1 MIQRM
6 IYEFTLLA
14 DIVEKIDIF
23 CSENILYSG
32 TDSEDI
38 KFEVKNLPNSFNRC
52 KVEVKL
58 LDNKLFNNID
68 NKKLEIT
75 FLIDNNYPFSF
86 LQVLYSHFLDKI
98 EFDDKIKKNIAYL
111 MTEDGFDINKNQ
123 ETREK
128 KEMYY
133 IYYKINT
140 FINDY
145 YKNWSPA
152 DRLKNFCNN
161 LLIMI
166 NELENKIIN
175 LDITEYNQEIPDELT
190 DKVFTMTIYNDP
202 VVAVDGFTYEKASIT
217 KWFNSSNKSPMTGQV
232 LETLKLYPNYDMRF
246 RCIEWKEI
254 HKK

>member
-1 MIQRM
+1 MYDRM
-6 IYEFTLLA
+6 LYEFGLLA
-14 DIVEKIDIF
+14 DIVEKIEIF
-23 CSENILYSG
+23 CNEKILYS
-32 TDSEDI
+32 SLIKENIKED
-38 KFEVKNLPNSFNRC
+38 VKELPNSFNRC
-52 KVEVKL
+52 RIEVKL
-58 LDNKLFNNID
+58 LDNKLFNKY

-86 LQVLYSHFLDKI
+86 LQVLYSNFLDKI
-98 EFDDKIKKNIAYL
+98 EFDEKIKKNIAYL

-123 ETREK
+123 ETRDK
-128 KEMYY
+128 KEIYY

-145 YKNWSPA
+145 YNNWSPA

-175 LDITEYNQEIPDELT
+175 LDITEFNQEIPEELT
-190 DKVFTMTIYNDP
+190 DKVFTMTIYNEP
-202 VVAVDGFTYEKASIT
+202 VIAIDGFTYEKASIT

-246 RCIEWKEI
+246 RCIEWKEK

>member
-1 MIQRM
+1 MYQRM
-6 IYEFTLLA
+6 LYEFVLLA

-38 KFEVKNLPNSFNRC
+38 KREVKNLPNTFNRC
-52 KVEVKL
+52 KIKVKL
-58 LDNKLFNNID
+58 LDNKLFDNID
-68 NKKLEIT
+68 KKLEIT

-86 LQVLYSHFLDKI
+86 LQVLYSNFLDKF
-98 EFDDKIKKNIAYL
+98 ECDEKIKKNFTYL
-111 MTEDGFDINKNQ
+111 MNENGFDINKNQ
-123 ETREK
+123 DTRAK
-128 KEMYY
+128 KEIYY
-133 IYYKINT
+133 FYYKINS

-145 YKNWSPA
+145 YKNWSPV
-152 DRLKNFCNN
+152 DRLFNFTNN

-166 NELENKIIN
+166 NDLANNITN
-175 LDITEYNQEIPDELT
+175 LDLTEYNEEIPDELT

-217 KWFNSSNKSPMTGQV
+217 KWFSGSNKSPMTGQV
-232 LETLKLYPNYDMRF
+232 LDTLKLYSNNEMKS
-246 RCIEWKEI
+246 RCIEWKEK

>member
-1 MIQRM
+1 ML
-6 IYEFTLLA
+6 YEFVLLA

-38 KFEVKNLPNSFNRC
+38 KREVKNLPNTFNRC
-52 KVEVKL
+52 KIKVKL
-58 LDNKLFNNID
+58 LDNKLFDNID
-68 NKKLEIT
+68 KKLEIT

-86 LQVLYSHFLDKI
+86 LQVLYSNFLDKF
-98 EFDDKIKKNIAYL
+98 ECDEKIKKNFTYL
-111 MTEDGFDINKNQ
+111 MNENGFDINKNQ
-123 ETREK
+123 DTRAK
-128 KEMYY
+128 KEIYY
-133 IYYKINT
+133 FYYKINS

-145 YKNWSPA
+145 YKNWSPV
-152 DRLKNFCNN
+152 DRLFNFTNN

-166 NELENKIIN
+166 NDLANNITN
-175 LDITEYNQEIPDELT
+175 LDLTEYNEEIPDELT

-217 KWFNSSNKSPMTGQV
+217 KWFSGSNKSPMTGQV
-232 LETLKLYPNYDMRF
+232 LDTLKLYSNNEMKS
-246 RCIEWKEI
+246 RCIEWKEK

>member
-1 MIQRM
+1 M
-6 IYEFTLLA
+6 IYEFVLLA
-14 DIVEKIDIF
+14 DIVEKIEIF
-23 CSENILYSG
+23 CCENILYSG

-38 KFEVKNLPNSFNRC
+38 KREVKNLPNSFNRC
-52 KVEVKL
+52 KVDVKL
-58 LDNKLFNNID
+58 LDNKLFN
-68 NKKLEIT
+68 KKIEIT

-123 ETREK
+123 ETRAK

-246 RCIEWKEI
+246 RCIEWKEK

>member
-1 MIQRM
+1 M
-6 IYEFTLLA
+6 IYEFVLLA
-14 DIVEKIDIF
+14 DIVEKIEIF

-38 KFEVKNLPNSFNRC
+38 KREVKNLPNSFNRC

-58 LDNKLFNNID
+58 LDNKLFN
-68 NKKLEIT
+68 KKIEIT

-98 EFDDKIKKNIAYL
+98 EFDEKIKKNIAYL

-123 ETREK
+123 ETRAK

-152 DRLKNFCNN
+152 DRLKNFCSN

-246 RCIEWKEI
+246 RCIEWKEK

>member
-6 IYEFTLLA
+6 IYEFVLLA
-14 DIVEKIDIF
+14 DIVEKIEIF

-38 KFEVKNLPNSFNRC
+38 KREVKNLPNSFNRC

-58 LDNKLFNNID
+58 LDNKLFN
-68 NKKLEIT
+68 KKIEIT

-98 EFDDKIKKNIAYL
+98 EFDEKIKKNIAYL

-123 ETREK
+123 ETRAK

-152 DRLKNFCNN
+152 DRLKNFCSN

-246 RCIEWKEI
+246 RCIEWKEK

>member
-1 MIQRM
+1 MIERM
-6 IYEFTLLA
+6 RYEFTLLA

-32 TDSEDI
+32 SNSEDI
-38 KFEVKNLPNSFNRC
+38 KIEVKKLPNIFNRC
-52 KVEVKL
+52 RIEVQL
-58 LDNKLFNNID
+58 LENKLFNNID
-68 NKKLEIT
+68 KKIQIT

-86 LQVLYSHFLDKI
+86 LQVLYSNFLDKI

-111 MTEDGFDINKNQ
+111 MNEDGFDINKNQ
-123 ETREK
+123 DTMAK
-128 KEMYY
+128 KEIYY
-133 IYYKINT
+133 FYYKINS

-152 DRLKNFCNN
+152 DRLKNFSNN

-166 NELENKIIN
+166 NELANKIIN
-175 LDITEYNQEIPDELT
+175 LDLTEYNEVIPDELT

-202 VVAVDGFTYEKASIT
+202 VVAIDGFTYERASIT
-217 KWFNSSNKSPMTGQV
+217 KWFNGSNKSPMTGQV
-232 LETLKLYPNYDMRF
+232 LDTLKLYSNNEMKS
-246 RCIEWKEI
+246 RCIEWKEK

>member
-1 MIQRM
+1 MIDRM

-23 CSENILYSG
+23 SNEKILYSG
-32 TDSEDI
+32 TESEDI
-38 KFEVKNLPNSFNRC
+38 KREVKNLPNTFNRC
-52 KVEVKL
+52 KIEVKL
-58 LDNKLFNNID
+58 LDNKLFINIEK
-68 NKKLEIT
+68 KKLEIT

-86 LQVLYSHFLDKI
+86 LQVLYSHFLDNI
-98 EFDDKIKKNIAYL
+98 EFDEKTKKNIGYL
-111 MTEDGFDINKNQ
+111 MTEDGFDMNKNQ
-123 ETREK
+123 ETKAR

-145 YKNWSPA
+145 YNNWSPA

-166 NELENKIIN
+166 NELVDKICN
-175 LDITEYNQEIPDELT
+175 MDLNEYDEEIPDELI
-190 DKVFTMTIYNDP
+190 DKVFTTTIYKDP
-202 VVAVDGFTYEKASIT
+202 VVAVDGFTYERASIT

-232 LETLKLYPNYDMRF
+232 LDTLKLYSNNEMRS
-246 RCIEWKEI
+246 RCIEWKEK

>member
-1 MIQRM
+1 MYQRM
-6 IYEFTLLA
+6 LYEFVLLA
-14 DIVEKIDIF
+14 DIVEKIEI
-23 CSENILYSG
+23 CCNEKILYIS
-32 TDSEDI
+32 TNSEDI
-38 KFEVKNLPNSFNRC
+38 KRDAKELENSFNRC
-52 KVEVKL
+52 RIEVKL
-58 LDNKLFNNID
+58 LDNKLF

-86 LQVLYSHFLDKI
+86 LQVLYSHFLDNI
-98 EFDDKIKKNIAYL
+98 EFDEKTKKNIGYL
-111 MTEDGFDINKNQ
+111 MTEDGFDMNKNQ
-123 ETREK
+123 ETKAR

-145 YKNWSPA
+145 YNNWSPA

-166 NELENKIIN
+166 NELANRITN
-175 LDITEYNQEIPDELT
+175 LDLTEYMEEIPDELT
-190 DKVFTMTIYNDP
+190 DKVFTTTIYNDP

-217 KWFNSSNKSPMTGQV
+217 KWFYTSNKSPTTGQI
-232 LETLKLYPNYDMRF
+232 LDTLKLYSNNEMRS
-246 RCIEWKEI
+246 RCIEWKEK